1 MKLARLLLVF
11 AAVLAALPV
20 LAEKK
25 VLGKLGQALKT
36 MPIFSKMDAKSKVL
50 YRSKAF
56 EYIVVKPAKYK
67 AWTAVLLQNG
77 RYGYVQTERV
87 AILPYEVTTDQS
99 RTQTRSTSHPSSRG
113 SFPSNGATPPLGTS
127 LAAVAKISTNY
138 IGVKYVWGGND
149 LNTGV
154 DCSSFMQKIFIQI
167 GKKLPRTA
175 REQIFV
181 GQPINR
187 LEDLQPGDRLYFWSS
202 KRNMVGHTGV
212 YLGNGYFCHASF
224 GKGQVRTDYLSK
236 NWLSILVAARR

>member
-1 MKLARLLLVF
+1 MKLTRLLLVLT
-11 AAVLAALPV
+11 AILAALPAF
-20 LAEKK
+20 AEKK
-25 VLGKLGQALKT
+25 VLGKLGQALKA
-36 MPIFSKMDAKSKVL
+36 MPIYLKMDSKSRVL

-87 AILPYEVTTDQS
+87 AILPYEVTSDQAKSPS
-99 RTQTRSTSHPSSRG
+99 RNASHPSSRG
-113 SFPSNGATPPLGTS
+113 SFASNGATPPPGGS
-127 LAAVAKISTNY
+127 LATVAKISTNY

-149 LNTGV
+149 LSTGV
-154 DCSSFMQKIFIQI
+154 DCSSFMQKIFGQV
-167 GKKLPRTA
+167 GMKLPRTA
-175 REQIFV
+175 KEQVFV
-181 GQPINR
+181 GQPIQR

-202 KRNMVGHTGV
+202 KRNMIGHTGV

-236 NWLSILVAARR
+236 NWLAILVAARR